1 MKDMDE
7 TPVLGLFK
15 QVKHFIFDIDGVLT
29 NGTLLIHPDGTLLR
43 TMNIRDGYALQW
55 AVKKQ
60 YGISIISGAK
70 GDALFARLK
79 ALGIQDIHLG
89 IEDKLSCLQE
99 LTQTKQLDL
108 KGVLYM
114 GDDMPDL
121 KVMQEVLIPSCPA
134 DAIPEIVAV
143 SKYVSPCK
151 GGEGCVRDVIE
162 KVLKLNGHWLPD

>member
-1 MKDMDE
+1 MDA
-7 TPVLGLFK
+7 TPVLSLFK
-15 QVKHFIFDIDGVLT
+15 LVRHFIFDIDGVLT
-29 NGTLLIHPDGTLLR
+29 NGTLLIHSDGTLLR
-43 TMNIRDGYALQW
+43 SMNIRDGYALQW

-70 GDALFARLK
+70 GDALFSRLK

-89 IEDKLSCLQE
+89 VEDKLSCLQE
-99 LTQTKQLDL
+99 LTQTNKLDL
-108 KGVLYM
+108 QGALYM

-121 KVMQEVLIPSCPA
+121 KVMQEVLIPACPA
-134 DAIPEIVAV
+134 DAIPEVVAV
-143 SKYVSPCK
+143 SKYVSPHK

>member
-7 TPVLGLFK
+7 TPVLSLFK

-108 KGVLYM
+108 
-114 GDDMPDL
+114 
-121 KVMQEVLIPSCPA
+121 
-134 DAIPEIVAV
+134 
-143 SKYVSPCK
+143 
-151 GGEGCVRDVIE
+151 
-162 KVLKLNGHWLPD
+162 